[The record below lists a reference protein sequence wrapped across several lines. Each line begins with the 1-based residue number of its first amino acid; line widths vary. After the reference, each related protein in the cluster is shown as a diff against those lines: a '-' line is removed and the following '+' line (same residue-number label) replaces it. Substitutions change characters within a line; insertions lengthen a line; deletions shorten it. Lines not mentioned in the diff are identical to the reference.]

1 MAVSLPCTEV
11 TVAMPEMEGMVVS
24 VALVE
29 QAAMGVMGVMEVL
42 ALMAASFC

>member
-1 MAVSLPCTEV
+1 
-11 TVAMPEMEGMVVS
+11 MPEMEGMAVS